1 MEKKNM
7 YICINNMCSKYLENH
22 YYFLSYLLY
31 INCKALAKR
40 SQSASFF
47 YYFAY
52 NVYKIF
58 SIHFLII
65 RKNVNT
71 LP

>member
-1 MEKKNM
+1 MTKVKDGSTTLWSHKFMTRYLYISPNGKKNI

-40 SQSASFF
+40 
-47 YYFAY
+47 
-52 NVYKIF
+52 
-58 SIHFLII
+58 
-65 RKNVNT
+65 
-71 LP
+71 